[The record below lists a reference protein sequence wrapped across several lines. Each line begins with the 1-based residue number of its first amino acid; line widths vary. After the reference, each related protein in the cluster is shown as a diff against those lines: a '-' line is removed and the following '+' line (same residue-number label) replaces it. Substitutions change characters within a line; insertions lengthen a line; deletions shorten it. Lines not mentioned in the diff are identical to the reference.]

1 MVLLGRIELPTSP
14 LPRECSTS
22 ELQQHCGRLIR
33 LERSAAQEPFHE
45 NGPSCAF
52 LSEGISLRASKSGPS
67 VSPAIANSPYK
78 MHSPALDAIA
88 SIVYTSNMENKSA
101 TSKPAPKPVSARD
114 ARLKAALKAN
124 LGRRKQLS
132 RAKAAADKTEI
143 QSE

>member
-1 MVLLGRIELPTSP
+1 
-14 LPRECSTS
+14 
-22 ELQQHCGRLIR
+22 
-33 LERSAAQEPFHE
+33 
-45 NGPSCAF
+45 
-52 LSEGISLRASKSGPS
+52 
-67 VSPAIANSPYK
+67 